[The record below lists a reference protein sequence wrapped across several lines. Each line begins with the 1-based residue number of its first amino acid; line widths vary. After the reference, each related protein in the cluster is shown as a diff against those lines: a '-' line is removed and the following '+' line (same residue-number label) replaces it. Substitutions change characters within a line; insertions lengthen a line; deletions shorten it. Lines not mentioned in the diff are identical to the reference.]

1 MELQPDV
8 IRNLVLF
15 KYTCKSSVSL
25 VVQLA
30 RQSALTLQSIDI
42 DSEQDIDF
50 AGLVQDVDNSYVA
63 YPRLIILKLWGPSHN
78 NEPQRPAFN
87 GTVPFSCLR
96 SLSIGHDYPFGGDT
110 FFRGN

>member
-87 GTVPFSCLR
+87 GT
-96 SLSIGHDYPFGGDT
+96 
-110 FFRGN
+110 